1 MKLPPFEYVAPKSLT
16 KACELLRDK
25 KSKAIPI
32 AGGTDLLMALKNRLK
47 TPCRLVDLSML
58 PRPLHQMS
66 YSTKRGL
73 ILGGLV
79 SLRQAA
85 NHTAVRD
92 KYPMLVQALLSVGSP
107 QLQVMGTLGGNLCQD
122 TLCVYYNRSPML
134 RQTLEP
140 CHKLGGKICHAV
152 RGSKTCW
159 ATYCGDVAPALLA
172 LQAKIKIVGPNSEKV
187 IPLQR
192 FYSADGKKPN
202 VLKPGDIL
210 TEIQVPPPRPRSGG
224 AYLKLRIRKAID
236 YPLLGVGLSLSL
248 RNGEAI
254 CEEANLALTG
264 VERAP
269 LLIQEAETLQGKR
282 LEDKIVEGLAEA
294 AYRRAHPVNT
304 VCELTPKYRKDMV
317 RVYVMEAVHLAIQ
330 QASKGGVL

>member
-47 TPCRLVDLSML
+47 TPYRLVDLSML
-58 PRPLHQMS
+58 PKPLHQMS

-107 QLQVMGTLGGNLCQD
+107 QIQVMGTLGGNLCQD
-122 TLCVYYNRSPML
+122 NLCVYYNRSPML

-140 CHKLGGKICHAV
+140 CHKLGGKICHVV

-172 LQAKIKIVGPNSEKV
+172 LQAKIKIVGPNSERV

-202 VLKPGDIL
+202 VLKPGEIL

-224 AYLKLRIRKAID
+224 TYLKLRTRKAID
-236 YPLLGVGLSLSL
+236 YPLLGAAFWLSL

-269 LLIQEAETLQGKR
+269 LLIQEAETLKGKP
-282 LEDKIVEGLAEA
+282 LEDKIIEDLAEA

-304 VCELTPKYRKDMV
+304 ACELTPKYRKDMV
-317 RVYVMEAVHLAIQ
+317 RLYAMEAVHLAIQ

>member
-1 MKLPPFEYVAPKSLT
+1 MKLPLFEYVAPKSLT

-32 AGGTDLLMALKNRLK
+32 AGGTDVLMALKNKLK
-47 TPCRLVDLSML
+47 TPNLLVDLHHLSKS
-58 PRPLHQMS
+58 LHHIA
-66 YSTKRGL
+66 YSPKQGL
-73 ILGGLV
+73 TLGGLV

-85 NHTAVRD
+85 SHTVVRD
-92 KYPMLVQALLSVGSP
+92 TYPILVQALLSVGSP
-107 QLQVMGTLGGNLCQD
+107 QLQAMGTLGGNLCQD

-134 RQTLEP
+134 RQALAP

-159 ATYCGDVAPALLA
+159 ATYCGDVAPALMS
-172 LQAKIKIVGPNSEKV
+172 LQARIKIVGLTSEKV
-187 IPLQR
+187 IPLKR
-192 FYSADGKKPN
+192 FYTGDGKKPN
-202 VLKPGDIL
+202 VLKPGEIL
-210 TEIQVPPPRPRSGG
+210 TEIQVPPPRPDSGG

-248 RNGEAI
+248 RHGEAI

-269 LLIQEAETLQGKR
+269 LLIQEAEALQGKR
-282 LEDKIVEGLAEA
+282 LEENIVENLAEA

-317 RVYVMEAVHLAIQ
+317 RVYVIEAVQRALQ
-330 QASKGGVL
+330 QASQGGVL

>member
-1 MKLPPFEYVAPKSLT
+1 MKLPPFEYVAPKSVT
-16 KACELLRDK
+16 KACELLRK
-25 KSKAIPI
+25 KQNRAIPI

-47 TPCRLVDLSML
+47 TPALLVDLHNL
-58 PRPLHQMS
+58 PRSLYRIA
-66 YSTKRGL
+66 YSPKRGL
-73 ILGGLV
+73 TLGGLV
-79 SLRQAA
+79 SLRKAANQAA
-85 NHTAVRD
+85 VKDN
-92 KYPMLVQALLSVGSP
+92 YPMLVQALLSVGSP
-107 QLQVMGTLGGNLCQD
+107 QIQVMGTLGGNLCQD

-202 VLKPGDIL
+202 VLKPGEIL
-210 TEIQVPPPRPRSGG
+210 TEIQVPPPRPHSGG
-224 AYLKLRIRKAID
+224 AYLKLRTRKAID
-236 YPLLGVGLSLSL
+236 YPLLGAAFWLSL

-264 VERAP
+264 VERTP
-269 LLIQEAETLQGKR
+269 LLIQEAETLKGKS
-282 LEDKIVEGLAEA
+282 LDDKIIEDLAEA

-304 VCELTPKYRKDMV
+304 ACELTPKYRKDMV
-317 RVYVMEAVHLAIQ
+317 RIYVMEAVHLAIQ
-330 QASKGGVL
+330 QASKGGVF

>member
-47 TPCRLVDLSML
+47 TPYRLVDLSML
-58 PRPLHQMS
+58 PKPLHQMS

-122 TLCVYYNRSPML
+122 NLCVYYNRSPML

-140 CHKLGGKICHAV
+140 CHKLGGKTCHAIP
-152 RGSKTCW
+152 GSKTCLGNLL
-159 ATYCGDVAPALLA
+159 CGDVAPALLA

-192 FYSADGKKPN
+192 FYSADGK
-202 VLKPGDIL
+202 
-210 TEIQVPPPRPRSGG
+210 
-224 AYLKLRIRKAID
+224 
-236 YPLLGVGLSLSL
+236 
-248 RNGEAI
+248 
-254 CEEANLALTG
+254 
-264 VERAP
+264 
-269 LLIQEAETLQGKR
+269 ET
-282 LEDKIVEGLAEA
+282 
-294 AYRRAHPVNT
+294 
-304 VCELTPKYRKDMV
+304 
-317 RVYVMEAVHLAIQ
+317 
-330 QASKGGVL
+330 